1 MNILLLH
8 VPLLLMLLQNSP
20 ISGSLKGVVVKAGT
34 SEAVPNARVE
44 LRRVD
49 VGRGANYATTAQ
61 ENGRFS
67 FRNLRDGRYQLVATS
82 RGYVAVKPPTITIEP
97 EKEQA
102 GIRVPMTVAGVI
114 YGHVYD
120 EQHRPL
126 ANAEVDVMRL
136 SIERGQR
143 TFEFNRSLATND
155 LGEYRAFWLTPGRY
169 YVSAL
174 HPDAGRFQSATGG
187 FGGYMLQT
195 RQAVTIQLPETKA
208 SADYVPIFAP
218 STTDDQDAQPI
229 DVGPG
234 AEIGG
239 IDITVFPVQKRVAR
253 GVIVDASTG
262 QPQRNAQLFV
272 TRDPARINDLPY
284 IGVDSSNGAFE
295 VSSLLPGSY
304 SFLAIAGALSRRIA
318 VDIEEQ
324 DVNNLIIPLAA
335 GIRIRGK
342 VTTDEVSPAGIR
354 VSLQPVPEIANLKL
368 PGPRDNGVV
377 TADGSFSLSAV
388 PAGEYRL
395 DVTFPANLQ
404 NAFVK
409 SAPDTVRVVE
419 EQSEPLPIEIGS
431 RGGTLNGHVLDTAQ
445 QPVAGVT
452 AVLMPG
458 YRTATTD
465 GSGRFH
471 FYRLPA
477 GDYRLFPSDELDS
490 SRYEAGGTAV
500 RLVQGAEVNVEVVLN
515 SGDQ

>member
-1 MNILLLH
+1 MNVFLLH
-8 VPLLLMLLQNSP
+8 VPLLMLLQNSP
-20 ISGSLKGVVVKAGT
+20 ISGSLQGVVVKAGT
-34 SEAVPNARVE
+34 SEAIPNARVE

-82 RGYVAVKPPTITIEP
+82 RGYIAVKPPTLTIEA

-102 GIRVPMTVAGVI
+102 GIRVPMTLAGVI

-120 EQHRPL
+120 EQRRPL
-126 ANAEVDVMRL
+126 ANAEVDVVKL

-143 TFEFNRSLATND
+143 TFEFNRSLTTND

-187 FGGYMLQT
+187 FGGYMLQI
-195 RQAVTIQLPETKA
+195 RQAVTIQLPETRA

-218 STTDDQDAQPI
+218 STTDDQDAQAI

-239 IDITVFPVQKRVAR
+239 IDIMVFPVQKRVAR
-253 GVIVDASTG
+253 GVVVDSGTG
-262 QPQRNAQLFV
+262 QPVRNAQLFV
-272 TRDPARINDLPY
+272 TRDPARFNDMPY

-304 SFLAIAGALSRRIA
+304 AFLAIAGPLSRRIT
-318 VDIEEQ
+318 VDIGEQ
-324 DVNNLIIPLAA
+324 NVSNLIIPLQS
-335 GIRIRGK
+335 GIGVRGQ
-342 VTTDEVSPAGIR
+342 VTMDEGNPAGMR
-354 VSLQPVPEIANLKL
+354 VSLRPLPEIPNLKMT
-368 PGPRDNGVV
+368 GPPDNGVV
-377 TADGSFSLSAV
+377 TRGGSFSLSAV
-388 PAGEYRL
+388 PPGEYRL

-404 NAFVK
+404 SAFVK
-409 SAPDTVRVVE
+409 SAPDIVRVTE
-419 EQSEPLPIEIGS
+419 DQSEPLQIEIGS
-431 RGGTLNGHVLDTAQ
+431 RGGTLNGRVLDTAQ

-458 YRTATTD
+458 YRTATAD

-471 FYRLPA
+471 FDRLPA
-477 GDYRLFPSDELDS
+477 GDYRLFASDEVDGSL
-490 SRYEAGGTAV
+490 YEAGGTAV
-500 RLVQGAEVNVEVVLN
+500 RVVEGTTANADVVFM
-515 SGDQ
+515 SEDQ